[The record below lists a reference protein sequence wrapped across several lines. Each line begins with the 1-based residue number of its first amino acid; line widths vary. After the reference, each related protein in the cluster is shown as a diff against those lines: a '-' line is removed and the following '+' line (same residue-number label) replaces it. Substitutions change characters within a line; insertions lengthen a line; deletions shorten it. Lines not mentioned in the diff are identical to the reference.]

1 MMHHIRDAAPG
12 RRGRE
17 GLHCTPMP
25 GRGPLAFLLA
35 LWMLA
40 LSTVAPAQALPTAI
54 AGRLVLHEVPREPV
68 SLRGEWGFAWH
79 RYLDPDWQQL
89 PTQALAPVPS
99 VWNDIVADGK
109 PRGSLLILDVADR
122 AEAEAFAAGDP
133 YAKAGLF
140 ESAVIRPFRQVYR
153 DGEKIG

>member
-1 MMHHIRDAAPG
+1 MLFALICADRPDS
-12 RRGRE
+12 
-17 GLHCTPMP
+17 
-25 GRGPLAFLLA
+25 LA
-35 LWMLA
+35 LRMATRPEHLA
-40 LSTVAPAQALPTAI
+40 YLQSEAKKIVSGGAL
-54 AGRLVLHEVPREPV
+54 
-68 SLRGEWGFAWH
+68 
-79 RYLDPDWQQL
+79 LD
-89 PTQALAPVPS
+89 
-99 VWNDIVADGK
+99 ADGK